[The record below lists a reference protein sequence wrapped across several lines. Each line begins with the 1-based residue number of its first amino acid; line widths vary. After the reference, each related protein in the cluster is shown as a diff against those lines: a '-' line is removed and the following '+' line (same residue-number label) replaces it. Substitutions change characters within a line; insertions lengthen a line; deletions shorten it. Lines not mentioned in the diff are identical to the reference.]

1 MLIRTHKLPPALV
14 FVLVFL
20 AFFGWQL
27 SQGPS
32 HEEASVSMSPMPAEA
47 PAEVPA
53 ERKMP
58 RVALMT
64 FVTEERSYHHLS
76 LKNKD
81 RKLDQHAMRRFV

>member
-1 MLIRTHKLPPALV
+1 MLIRTHKLPPAFLV
-14 FVLVFL
+14 LLVFL

-81 RKLDQHAMRRFV
+81 RKLNQDAIRQFV